1 MNTLWSHSEVPIKAI
16 SENRNDQMGKYL
28 EAVRKELDYALEM
41 EIPDAKGMYIIS
53 KQGQVH
59 PGTKN

>member
-41 EIPDAKGMYIIS
+41 EVPAAEGRPKILANQY
-53 KQGQVH
+53 
-59 PGTKN
+59 